1 MNKYLRFK
9 ELKSVSD
16 GVEKFGVT
24 FVNFSLVHNL
34 KLNWDNQFMRARID
48 YQIHQSE
55 GETVSIVFFKK
66 FDSERHF
73 IFWRKELADFS
84 KNESMYFDL
93 GINEA

>member
-9 ELKSVSD
+9 ELKSTSD

-24 FVNFSLVHNL
+24 FVNFSLIHNF
-34 KLNWDNQFMRARID
+34 KLNWDEQFLRARID
-48 YQIHQSE
+48 YQMRESS
-55 GETVSIVFFKK
+55 GETISIVFFKK

-73 IFWRKELADFS
+73 VFWKKEFAEFG

-93 GINEA
+93 GINEG